1 MVGPEFCQWTRTIC
15 QLMMLVGVGI
25 FLFVRQ
31 VGENRRPSHRFGGP
45 LMKNRLLSLEP
56 SYIPV
61 RIRRRVVQREGKK
74 CIVCQNPEEWRVG
87 HIILKQHG
95 GETSF
100 YNLWTLC
107 KHHQRMRGNKTLS
120 EFIAELLLEKIDIFQ
135 EMLMRIKIIKYDG
148 KQIEVQVDSR
158 PDLNNVQGFWI
169 TYPGNGTQE
178 WIWAKDIK
186 KLTVLRGTKKK

>member
-1 MVGPEFCQWTRTIC
+1 MEGKIFLLKTESRGI
-15 QLMMLVGVGI
+15 VGVFI
-25 FLFVRQ
+25 FGR
-31 VGENRRPSHRFGGP
+31 EDCDYRRPGHRFGGE
-45 LMKNRLLSLEP
+45 MMSNGSLSLEP

-61 RIRRRVVQREGKK
+61 RIRRRVVQREGEK
-74 CIVCQNPEEWRVG
+74 CIVCEKPEKKRVG

-107 KHHQRMRGNKTLS
+107 EHHQRMRGNKTLS

-135 EMLMRIKIIKYDG
+135 EMEMRIKIIKYEGDD
-148 KQIEVQVDSR
+148 IEVEVESR

-186 KLTVLRGTKKK
+186 KLQILGGTKKK